1 MSAEASSSLHTRKST
16 YLDTTG
22 TKSDP
27 ILDKPPPHTKRPE
40 VDDTI
45 TLLELMMDPSQPLSE
60 FETITLEARLAKK
73 DKQLIAARQE
83 LRKIEG
89 EKTKLKQ
96 EVVSPQRN
104 HKLIS
109 GWSR

>member
-1 MSAEASSSLHTRKST
+1 MNAEASSSSHTKKST

-27 ILDKPPPHTKRPE
+27 ILDKPLLDPEIE
-40 VDDTI
+40 VDDAI
-45 TLLELMMDPSQPLSE
+45 TLLELITDQSPPLSE
-60 FETITLEARLAKK
+60 FEPITLEARLAKK
-73 DKQLIAARQE
+73 DKELIAARQE

-96 EVVSPQRN
+96 EVVSPQRK

-109 GWSR
+109 GRSR